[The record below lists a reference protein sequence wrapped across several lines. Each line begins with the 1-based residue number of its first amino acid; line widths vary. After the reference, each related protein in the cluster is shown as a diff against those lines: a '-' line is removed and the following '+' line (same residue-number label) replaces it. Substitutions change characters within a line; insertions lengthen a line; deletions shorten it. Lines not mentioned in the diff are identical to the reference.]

1 MAGVNRPPQAQRY
14 RALVAYEGTGFY
26 GFQRQAGETPTVQ
39 GALESAL
46 ATVTGQTVTVLGAG
60 RTDSGV
66 HASGQVVAFDAAWRH
81 GPDAL
86 QRAVNANLPPTVA
99 LLELAPTAAA
109 FHPRYDARSR
119 TYAYTLYVCPV
130 RQPLLE
136 RYAWGLRGNALN
148 VAAMAEAAALLCGQ
162 HDFATFGRPPQGTNT
177 VRTVFRSDVEMVQA
191 LQPQGALVRY
201 TIEAN
206 AFLYRMVRRI
216 VGALA
221 RVGRGQLSV
230 ADFAA
235 GLASADS
242 RWPNQTAPARGLC
255 LIGVRYDE

>member
-1 MAGVNRPPQAQRY
+1 MAVAGQRPQRF
-14 RALVAYEGTGFY
+14 RALVAYEGTGFC
-26 GFQRQAGETPTVQ
+26 GFQRQGGQTPTVQ
-39 GALESAL
+39 GALERAL
-46 ATVTGQTVTVLGAG
+46 LAATGQAVSVLGAG

-66 HASGQVVAFDAAWRH
+66 HASGQVIAFDAAWRH
-81 GPDAL
+81 SPEAL
-86 QRAVNANLPPTVA
+86 LRAVNANLPPSVA
-99 LLELAPTAAA
+99 LLHLQPCPAA

-119 TYAYTLYVCPV
+119 TYVYTLYVCPV

-136 RYAWGLRGNALN
+136 RYAWGLRGEALDM
-148 VAAMAEAAALLCGQ
+148 AAMAQAAALLLGT

-177 VRTVFRSDVEMVQA
+177 VRTVFRSELQTVQT
-191 LQPQGALVRY
+191 LKSQGVLARY

-221 RVGRGQLSV
+221 RVGRRQLSV
-230 ADFAA
+230 ADFAE
-235 GLASADS
+235 GLAAADN

-255 LIGVRYDE
+255 LSEVRYDE